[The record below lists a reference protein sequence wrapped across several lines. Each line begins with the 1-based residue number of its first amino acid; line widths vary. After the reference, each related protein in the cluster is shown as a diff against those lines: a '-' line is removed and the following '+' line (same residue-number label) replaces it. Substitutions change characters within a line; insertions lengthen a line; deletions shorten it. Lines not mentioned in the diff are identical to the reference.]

1 MHYRYRQMNKALAL
15 LISLL
20 FVINILVPSCTDI
33 ENPLS
38 GKVICIDPGHGGTA
52 NTDTYRVGPAG
63 EREEWI
69 NLRLALKLAEL
80 LKQNDAQV
88 ILTRSTDT
96 IVSLESRAE
105 LAIDK
110 HADLFISIHHNATA
124 DSTVNFPIIYYHGNA
139 SENLAGVH
147 LGKLISKKIQEILYQ
162 ADTTV
167 GLISDFAIFPS
178 GGTSVLRNS
187 YGVPGI
193 IGEASFF
200 SNPQEEQRLKDE
212 QYNQKEALAY
222 FLAIKEYFSQPAPEI
237 LPKHSKIK
245 LPPFEVFQEA
255 ERMNPIALQWKEDF
269 KKGRSLASLND
280 TDSLV
285 VAERL
290 LARSVKSFPDSWL
303 AREAHLMRSE
313 ILEKL
318 GRNIEAN
325 TALTRANEFY
335 INVNE

>member
-1 MHYRYRQMNKALAL
+1 MNKTPAL
-15 LISLL
+15 LFSLL
-20 FVINILVPSCTDI
+20 FIIIILVPGCTNDN
-33 ENPLS
+33 NPLS

-52 NTDTYRVGPAG
+52 ETDTYRVGPAG

-69 NLRLALKLAEL
+69 NLRVALVLAEH
-80 LKQNDAQV
+80 LKKNDAVV
-88 ILTRSTDT
+88 ILTRSSDT
-96 IVSLESRAE
+96 FVSLESRAE
-105 LAIDK
+105 LAIDQ

-124 DSTVNFPIIYYHGNA
+124 DSTVNFPIIYFHGNA
-139 SENLAGVH
+139 TENLAGVH
-147 LGKLISKKIQEILYQ
+147 LGKLIAKNIQKILYQ
-162 ADTTV
+162 EDTPV

-178 GGTSVLRNS
+178 SGTSVLRNS

-222 FLAIKEYFSQPAPEI
+222 FLAIKEYFSQAAPEI
-237 LPKHSKIK
+237 LPKYSKIK

-269 KKGRSLASLND
+269 EKGSSLASLNVI
-280 TDSLV
+280 DSLV
-285 VAERL
+285 VAESL

-303 AREAHLMRSE
+303 AGEAHLKRYE
-313 ILEKL
+313 IFKKL
-318 GRNIEAN
+318 GRNTEAN
-325 TALTRANEFY
+325 AALTRANEFY
-335 INVNE
+335 INVND